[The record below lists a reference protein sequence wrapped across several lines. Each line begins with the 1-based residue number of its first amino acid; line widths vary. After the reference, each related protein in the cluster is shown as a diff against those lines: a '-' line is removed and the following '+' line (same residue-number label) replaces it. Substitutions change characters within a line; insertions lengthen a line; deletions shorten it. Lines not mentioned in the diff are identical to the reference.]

1 MGARGTVAGRMDPA
15 RGTNEANT
23 KAHRGGEI
31 RKVGRYLGIL
41 PTRVVLGNRKLTNEE
56 MVNKI

>member
-1 MGARGTVAGRMDPA
+1 MAGRMDPA